1 MEPAQQV
8 VLFTVAGA
16 NVALRAALRRAYRT
30 GETVPVP
37 LPDQFG
43 TCRVVDFAEIA
54 SGSEVQVA
62 VTLAP
67 VR

>member
-1 MEPAQQV
+1 VQSASEIL
-8 VLFTVAGA
+8 LFTVTGA
-16 NVALRAALRRAYRT
+16 NLALRSALRRAYRT

-37 LPDQFG
+37 LTNQLAV
-43 TCRVVDFAEIA
+43 CRVVDFAEIPT
-54 SGSEVQVA
+54 GSEVQVT

>member
-1 MEPAQQV
+1 MQPAQQV
-8 VLFTVAGA
+8 LLFTVVGA

-37 LPDQFG
+37 LPDQIG
-43 TCRVVDFAEIA
+43 NCRVIDFAEVA
-54 SGSEVQVA
+54 SGAEVQVT

-67 VR
+67 VA